1 MIKIKTALTI
11 VLVASLT
18 LGSIA
23 LAADAKTFR
32 ATGKLTK
39 VSSAEFTVRTS
50 AQDLE
55 IAHDAKTKVSGGD
68 LNTGKVVTVTYIKV
82 AGRPYATEVTV
93 RAADR

>member
-1 MIKIKTALTI
+1 MIKIKTAFTI
-11 VLVASLT
+11 VLVASLA

-39 VSSAEFTVRTS
+39 VNSTGLTVRTPT
-50 AQDLE
+50 QDLE
-55 IAHDAKTKVSGGD
+55 VTRDAKTKVSGGD
-68 LNTGKVVTVTYIKV
+68 LNLGKLVTVIYTKV
-82 AGRPYATEVTV
+82 AGRAYATEVTV